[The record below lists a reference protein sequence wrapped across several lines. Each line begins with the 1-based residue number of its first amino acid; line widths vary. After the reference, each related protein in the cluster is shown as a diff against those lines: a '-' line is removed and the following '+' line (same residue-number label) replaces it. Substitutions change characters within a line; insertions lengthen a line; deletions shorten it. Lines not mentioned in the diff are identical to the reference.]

1 MTMTMIVIGVEFG
14 QRRSP
19 SAICVATNPLRTIN
33 GRKERHFLVRSLERL
48 EIGTTFSDLA
58 SRLAEMEAGARMQA
72 PGTRVAVYVNATGIG
87 EPLVEH
93 LSSRIAS
100 RVRPVFFTH
109 GDRRT
114 ENWPQVELGKALLVG
129 RLQMLLQTGRIHLPK
144 TPQTELLAKELLDYE
159 IRVESDANERY
170 GAFTV
175 GTQDDLV
182 TALGLAVQT
191 DVPNPGVLSGA
202 LPWPPGL

>member
-1 MTMTMIVIGVEFG
+1 MIIIGVEFG

-19 SAICVATNPLRTIN
+19 SAICVATNPLRTST
-33 GRKERHFLVRSLERL
+33 GHDERHFLIRGLERL
-48 EIGTTFSDLA
+48 GAGTTFPALA
-58 SRLAEMEAGARMQA
+58 SRLAEMRDGASKQA
-72 PGTRVAVYVNATGIG
+72 PRERIAIYVNATGVG
-87 EPLVEH
+87 DPLVQF
-93 LSSRIAS
+93 LNSRIS
-100 RVRPVFFTH
+100 GRIRPVYFTH

-144 TPQTELLAKELLDYE
+144 TPQTEILARELLEYE

-170 GAFTV
+170 GSFSV

-182 TALGLAVQT
+182 MALGLAVQT
-191 DVPNPGVLSGA
+191 DMPHHGVVSGA
-202 LPWPPGL
+202 LPRPPGW